1 MISLDLPGRLL
12 DHARGRRYFFSG
24 VQCPRCRTE
33 NGEAAIRCSG
43 CGAPIA
49 LGDEVAGA
57 PVDLSVP
64 LDRRSGHRE
73 RATPAWESLR
83 PVPMD
88 WEMAPPAEATPAVR
102 IPSRPAPR
110 PRPRVPASPAPDFDV
125 ELEVEPVEVH
135 RARAPAW
142 RRVAAWGIDGALLA
156 AILAAMLL
164 PVLGPVLGPDGAA
177 HLRDVVVPALLVVA
191 LVAFVYQWLGIAL
204 VGATPGMLVT
214 GLRVAGPD
222 GERPSPERSAA
233 RSALGL
239 GAAAAFGVGILLALF
254 TRSGRGAH
262 DLGAGT
268 WVVLAGPD
276 GRGR

>member
-1 MISLDLPGRLL
+1 M
-12 DHARGRRYFFSG
+12 
-24 VQCPRCRTE
+24 
-33 NGEAAIRCSG
+33 
-43 CGAPIA
+43 
-49 LGDEVAGA
+49 
-57 PVDLSVP
+57 P
-64 LDRRSGHRE
+64 LDRRSGRRE
-73 RATPAWESLR
+73 GATPAWESLR

-88 WEMAPPAEATPAVR
+88 WEMAPPAEATPALR
-102 IPSRPAPR
+102 IPPRPSARPR
-110 PRPRVPASPAPDFDV
+110 PRPPAPPAPDFDL
-125 ELEVEPVEVH
+125 ELDVDTVEVH
-135 RARAPAW
+135 RVRAPAW
-142 RRVAAWGIDGALLA
+142 RRVAAWAIDGALLA
-156 AILAAMLL
+156 AILAGMLL

-177 HLRDVVVPALLVVA
+177 PLRDVAVPVALVVA

-222 GERPSPERSAA
+222 GERPSPGRSAA

-254 TRSGRGAH
+254 TSSGQGAH

-276 GRGR
+276 GSAR